1 MTWTLLEEIPK
12 AEKDAFGRRFAKKA
26 RFVVGES
33 LGIGVARVLRDFK
46 WNATFTGEV
55 GLSGH
60 SDDDV
65 YAYAFRENRILL
77 THDRDFLDDR
87 RFPIHRN
94 PGVIVFPGA
103 DGNGDALVNA
113 LRSVIPVIGSYRK
126 AFRRFKIQITEDGVW
141 KITNMD
147 RSDGPVRQMRL
158 RFGRGG
164 QIWEWKFEED

>member
-1 MTWTLLEEIPK
+1 MTWRPVEELSK
-12 AEKDAFGRRFAKKA
+12 AEKDDFERRFAKKA
-26 RFVVGES
+26 RFVVDES
-33 LGIGVARVLRDFK
+33 LGIGVARVLRDLK
-46 WNATFTGEV
+46 WNTTFASEV

-60 SDDDV
+60 SDEDV
-65 YAYAFRENRILL
+65 FAYAFRENRVLL

-103 DGNGDALVNA
+103 DGSGEPLVAA

-126 AFRRFKIQITEDGVW
+126 AFRRFKIYITEDGIW
-141 KITNMD
+141 NITNMD
-147 RSDGPVRQMRL
+147 RSEGLVRRMRL

-164 QIWEWKFEED
+164 RIWEWNYDED